1 MYLSNIVIPSG
12 LVLDQ
17 KKKMI
22 RKKKE
27 GKEEEEM
34 MKKRRRTRKRRGY
47 VDQYCRGRVKTSVLG
62 ILSRYLTSIE

>member
-22 RKKKE
+22 RKILK

-47 VDQYCRGRVKTSVLG
+47 VESA
-62 ILSRYLTSIE
+62 LSRLYQNISFRDILKIFDEF